1 MDMEQHIET
10 CVVDLAEITEP
21 NCPAMAP
28 RWADMTDEDS
38 EIDSAVL
45 PPAAQEQD
53 QWDGASSAPSVPPS
67 WADSSDSTHIAG
79 SEPDGS
85 DWLPP
90 SPAQD
95 QQPPPTFFTPPAAAT
110 DAAPVWPSHSPGA
123 ASVTAAAGSQQ
134 PCPVPVTS
142 FWAQAFVSYYSPPIV
157 VLTFVPGFVQHDEW
171 QQQQQQQQQQQEYQ
185 MQVQQAMQMQQQQ
198 HQHQH
203 SQAQQL
209 TAQQLQAHQL
219 QQAQLMQAMQIQQAQ
234 QQAAATAAMYGHT
247 GSPAHQQQVGGD
259 PLTEFCRANGV
270 EASVEQVLRSAAPEL
285 QARVMQEGPLLG
297 GNASEAL
304 IGRVKRL
311 MGQAG

>member
-123 ASVTAAAGSQQ
+123 ASVNAAAAPQQ
-134 PCPVPVTS
+134 PWPVPVPG
-142 FWAQAFVSYYSPPIV
+142 FWAQAFVPYTSPPIV
-157 VLTFVPGFVQHDEW
+157 SWTFVPYHSGSVQHDEW
-171 QQQQQQQQQQQEYQ
+171 QQHQPQQQEYQ
-185 MQVQQAMQMQQQQ
+185 ESTEDSVLLLHDAGKCKPCIHAHRKKGCDNGDACQFCHEKHRAPAPRPAMVIRNLLKQMVAKAMADGNFEVVQSWAKRNPK
-198 HQHQH
+198 H
-203 SQAQQL
+203 SAYLERLL
-209 TAQQLQAHQL
+209 TQYTEYLM
-219 QQAQLMQAMQIQQAQ
+219 LMQ
-234 QQAAATAAMYGHT
+234 
-247 GSPAHQQQVGGD
+247 S
-259 PLTEFCRANGV
+259 
-270 EASVEQVLRSAAPEL
+270 
-285 QARVMQEGPLLG
+285 
-297 GNASEAL
+297 
-304 IGRVKRL
+304 GR
-311 MGQAG
+311 